1 VTGIALG
8 IALLGDAVSV
18 SVVGLAAVSASL
30 AGMIIGVIL
39 IGRSR
44 TLAEVC
50 ADPADS
56 ATEEAQSAAPPPQR
70 ARKRGG
76 PVQRDAR

>member
-1 VTGIALG
+1 
-8 IALLGDAVSV
+8 VSV

-39 IGRSR
+39 IGRSK

-56 ATEEAQSAAPPPQR
+56 VTEQAQSAAPPPQR
-70 ARKRGG
+70 ARKQGG
-76 PVQRDAR
+76 PVRRDAR